1 MAILHTKS
9 PSYCEPFYRSGT
21 TQSKIAINLGRLFS
35 TMPASYLHIYVFIHF
50 FEIIITMRGDMWNI
64 KCETIFRNS
73 LVLQSCIQ
81 TL

>member
-1 MAILHTKS
+1 MAMLHTKS

-35 TMPASYLHIYVFIHF
+35 TMPASYLLCVHSF